1 MAKAKKYW
9 LVSPTES
16 GGADEF
22 AYTYDHNGDL
32 TVGQLV
38 EVPFG
43 RKKSLGVV
51 VDTAIKPEFAT
62 KSVSRLVELP
72 VIPPHLVELA
82 KWLAAY
88 YLASPKA
95 VWQTLL
101 PAALETNARPPR
113 KAPLPELA
121 NFAEP
126 EVNQAQQSV
135 IHAVW
140 TGSETSYLLHGITG
154 SGKTQ
159 VYIEL
164 ARKAID
170 SGRSAIILVPEIA
183 LTPQIEARFKT
194 AFPDVVIPTHS
205 GLTPAGRRAAWF
217 RALIADKPQV
227 VIGPRSALFLPLA
240 KVGLLVMDECH
251 ETTYKQEQSPR
262 YMTDAVAARLAHL
275 TGAKLVMGSATPALT
290 QYYWAQQG
298 RIKLLELK
306 QRANR
311 IAPAIPTVVDLRDK
325 TLLNASRFI
334 SLPLLDAI
342 KSTLALGRQSLLFIN
357 RRGSASSLICGDC
370 GWVATCPNCGI
381 ALTFHADQMKLVCHY
396 CNYHQTPP
404 AICPNDKSTN
414 LRYLGGGTKRVE
426 AEMARL
432 VPEARLARLDRDSST
447 PTYLH
452 QLYADLNAGKID
464 ILIGT
469 QLVAKGWDLAM
480 LDTVGIVSADT
491 MLNVPDF
498 TAAERTFQLITQVRG
513 RAGRGDRAGQVIIQ
527 SYSPDHPAIMAA
539 AEDNYER
546 FAKAELAGRQAL
558 HYPPFTYLLKLSFGA
573 KTAETAQRRA
583 LELHEQLKTEGGTAL
598 SGPAPAFR
606 EVQGGRYIWQIIVR
620 SRSRQSLVNI
630 AAKTPAG
637 WTADLDPVN
646 LL

>member
-1 MAKAKKYW
+1 MTKAKKYW
-9 LVSPTES
+9 LISPTES

-22 AYTYDHNGDL
+22 AYTYEYGDDL
-32 TVGQLV
+32 AMGQLV

-51 VDTAIKPEFAT
+51 IAEAEKPTFET
-62 KSVSRLVELP
+62 KPVTRLIELP
-72 VIPPHLVELA
+72 LIPAHLVELA
-82 KWLAAY
+82 KWLASY

-101 PAALETNARPPR
+101 PAGLETKAASPR
-113 KAPLPELA
+113 KKPLPEPEG
-121 NFAEP
+121 FEEP
-126 EVNQAQQSV
+126 GVNKAQQAALD
-135 IHAVW
+135 AVW
-140 TGSETSYLLHGITG
+140 NGQETSYLLHGITG

-164 ARKAID
+164 ARKSIE

-194 AFPDVVIPTHS
+194 AFPGAVIPTHS
-205 GLTPAGRRAAWF
+205 GLTPAGRRSAWF
-217 RALIADKPQV
+217 RALIAEEPQV

-240 KVGLLVMDECH
+240 KVGIIVMDECH
-251 ETTYKQEQSPR
+251 ETTYKQEQSPK
-262 YMTDAVAARLAHL
+262 YQTDAAAAKLAHL
-275 TGAKLVMGSATPALT
+275 AGAKLVMGSATPAVT
-290 QYYWAQQG
+290 QYFWAKEG
-298 RIKLLELK
+298 RIKLLEMTE
-306 QRANR
+306 RANR
-311 IAPAIPTVVDLRDK
+311 ITPAIPTVVDLRDK

-334 SLPLLDAI
+334 STPLLDAV
-342 KSTLALGRQSLLFIN
+342 KSTLAEGRQSLLFIN

-370 GWVATCPNCGI
+370 GWVASCPNCGI
-381 ALTFHADQMKLVCHY
+381 AITFHADHMKLVCHY
-396 CNYHQTPP
+396 CNYRQTPP
-404 AICPNDKSTN
+404 AICPDDKSTN
-414 LRYLGGGTKRVE
+414 LRYLGGGTKRIE

-432 VPEARLARLDRDSST
+432 MPEARLARLDRDSST
-447 PTYLH
+447 PAYLH
-452 QLYADLNAGKID
+452 QLYGELNAGKID

-469 QLVAKGWDLAM
+469 QLVAKGWDLPM

-539 AEDNYER
+539 AEDDYER
-546 FAKAELAGRQAL
+546 FATTELAGRQAL

-573 KTAETAQRRA
+573 KTAETSQRRA
-583 LELHEQLKTEGGTAL
+583 QELSEQLRGLQGVAL

-606 EVQGGRYIWQIIVR
+606 EVQGGRYIWQIIAR
-620 SRSRQSLVNI
+620 SHSRQSLIGV
-630 AAKTPAG
+630 AAATPAG